1 LLDHRMKRIRSHRG
15 GVEVDVTKKGTKS
28 STSVVRGRGSQALP
42 SGAHPTLGHN
52 TRMSLRPEETASR
65 LAAIVASS
73 DDAIV
78 SKDLNGVIK
87 SWNAAAERMF
97 GWTAEEAIGK
107 PITIIIPKERMQEE
121 DYVLSQIRQGLVV
134 DHFETVRQRKDGT
147 TLQISVTISPI
158 HGPEGTVIGASKIA
172 RDISEQ
178 IRLRQEADEANRL
191 KDEFLATLSHE
202 LRTPLNTVVG
212 YTAMLRKGMMDPTQ
226 KEKAIDV
233 IHRNAQ
239 VLTDLVG
246 DLLDTSRMVT
256 GKVRLEMRETDLSL
270 LATEAVE
277 NIRPSISAKGLGL
290 DVQIQPGIRIM
301 ADGDRLRQVLWN
313 LLTNAVKFTP
323 SGERI
328 EVQVYTES
336 PSVHIV
342 VRDTGIGM
350 SSQALPHIFKRFWQG
365 ETGQMRDFGGLGL
378 GLSLSKYLTEL
389 HGGSIQAT
397 SPGHGKGSEFR
408 ISLPFKTAGVARA
421 V

>member
-1 LLDHRMKRIRSHRG
+1 
-15 GVEVDVTKKGTKS
+15 
-28 STSVVRGRGSQALP
+28 
-42 SGAHPTLGHN
+42 
-52 TRMSLRPEETASR
+52 MSLRPEETASR

-107 PITIIIPKERMQEE
+107 PITIIIPKDRIQEE
-121 DYVLSQIRQGLVV
+121 DYVLSRIRQGLVV

-158 HGPEGTVIGASKIA
+158 HGPDGTVVGASKIA

-226 KEKAIDV
+226 KERAIDV
-233 IHRNAQ
+233 IHRNAR

-246 DLLDTSRMVT
+246 ELLDTSRMVT
-256 GKVRLEMRETDLSL
+256 GKVRLEFQEIDLSL

-277 NIRPSISAKGLGL
+277 NIRPSISAKGLCL
-290 DVQIQPGIRIM
+290 DVRIQPGIRIM

-313 LLTNAVKFTP
+313 LLTNAIKFTP

-350 SSQALPHIFKRFWQG
+350 SAQALPHIFKRFWQG
-365 ETGQMRDFGGLGL
+365 ETGQMREFGGLGL

-389 HGGSIQAT
+389 HGGSIEAT
-397 SPGHGKGSEFR
+397 SPGKGKGSEFR
-408 ISLPFKTAGVARA
+408 VSLPFRIAGVAR
-421 V
+421 VV

>member
-1 LLDHRMKRIRSHRG
+1 
-15 GVEVDVTKKGTKS
+15 
-28 STSVVRGRGSQALP
+28 
-42 SGAHPTLGHN
+42 
-52 TRMSLRPEETASR
+52 MSLGPEESASR

-78 SKDLNGVIK
+78 SKDLNGVIR

-107 PITIIIPKERMQEE
+107 PITIIIPKERIQEE

-134 DHFETVRQRKDGT
+134 DHFETVRQRKDGS

-158 HGPEGTVIGASKIA
+158 HGPDGTVIGASKIA
-172 RDISEQ
+172 RDVSEQ

-212 YTAMLRKGMMDPTQ
+212 YTAMLRKGMMDQAQ
-226 KEKAIDV
+226 KDKAIDV

-246 DLLDTSRMVT
+246 ELLDTSRMVT
-256 GKVRLEMRETDLSL
+256 GKVRLELQEMDLSL

-277 NIRPSISAKGLGL
+277 NIRPSINAKGVFL
-290 DVQIQPGIRIM
+290 DVRIQPGIRIL
-301 ADGDRLRQVLWN
+301 ADEDRLRQVLWN

-328 EVQVYTES
+328 EIQVYAES
-336 PSVHIV
+336 PSAHIV

-350 SSQALPHIFKRFWQG
+350 SAEALPHIFKRFWQG
-365 ETGQMRDFGGLGL
+365 ETAQMGESGGLGL
-378 GLSLSKYLTEL
+378 GLALSKYLAEL

-397 SPGHGKGSEFR
+397 SAGPGKGSEFR
-408 ISLPFKTAGVARA
+408 VSLPLKMAQAARA

>member
-1 LLDHRMKRIRSHRG
+1 MDSLT
-15 GVEVDVTKKGTKS
+15 EP
-28 STSVVRGRGSQALP
+28 QALP
-42 SGAHPTLGHN
+42 SDRPQTLGHN
-52 TRMSLRPEETASR
+52 TRMSFRPEESASR

-78 SKDLNGVIK
+78 SKDLNGIIK

-97 GWTAEEAIGK
+97 GWTAAEAIGK
-107 PITIIIPKERMQEE
+107 PITIIIPKERLAEE
-121 DYVLSQIRQGLVV
+121 EYVLSRIRQGLVV
-134 DHFETVRQRKDGT
+134 DHFETVRQRKDGS

-158 HGPEGTVIGASKIA
+158 HGPDGTVVGASKIA

-178 IRLRQEADEANRL
+178 HRLRQEAEEANRL

-226 KEKAIDV
+226 QEKAVEV
-233 IHRNAQ
+233 IQRNAQ

-246 DLLDTSRMVT
+246 ELLDTSRMVT
-256 GKVRLEMRETDLSL
+256 GKVRLDVHETDLSL

-277 NIRPSISAKGLGL
+277 NIRPSIVAKGLQL
-290 DVQIQPGIRIM
+290 SVEIQPAIEIL
-301 ADGDRLRQVLWN
+301 ADPDRLRQVMWN

-323 SGERI
+323 TGGRI
-328 EVQVYTES
+328 EIEVFAES
-336 PSVHIV
+336 PSAHIV
-342 VRDTGIGM
+342 VRDSGIGL
-350 SSQALPHIFKRFWQG
+350 SAEALPHIFKRFWQG
-365 ETGQMRDFGGLGL
+365 EAGRMREYGGLGL

-389 HGGSIQAT
+389 HGGSIRAM
-397 SPGHGKGSEFR
+397 SAGNGKGAEFR
-408 ISLPFKTAGVARA
+408 VSLPLRKAGVARA

>member
-1 LLDHRMKRIRSHRG
+1 MDVRSTADSR
-15 GVEVDVTKKGTKS
+15 
-28 STSVVRGRGSQALP
+28 
-42 SGAHPTLGHN
+42 HN
-52 TRMSLRPEETASR
+52 TRMALWQEETASR

-73 DDAIV
+73 DDAII
-78 SKDLNGVIK
+78 SKDLNGVVK
-87 SWNAAAERMF
+87 SWNTAAERMF

-107 PITIIIPKERMQEE
+107 PITIIIPKERIREE

-134 DHFETVRQRKDGT
+134 DHFETVRQRKDGS

-178 IRLRQEADEANRL
+178 TRLRQEADEANRL

-212 YTAMLRKGMMDPTQ
+212 YTAMLRKGVMDRTQ
-226 KEKAIDV
+226 QDKAIDV

-246 DLLDTSRMVT
+246 ELLDTSRIVT
-256 GKVRLEMRETDLSL
+256 GKVRLELQEMDLSL
-270 LATEAVE
+270 LAAEAVE
-277 NIRPSISAKGLGL
+277 NIRPSISAKGIHL

-328 EVQVYTES
+328 EVQVCAES

-350 SSQALPHIFKRFWQG
+350 SAQVLPHIFKRFWQG

-408 ISLPFKTAGVARA
+408 VSLPFKPAGVARA

>member
-1 LLDHRMKRIRSHRG
+1 
-15 GVEVDVTKKGTKS
+15 
-28 STSVVRGRGSQALP
+28 
-42 SGAHPTLGHN
+42 
-52 TRMSLRPEETASR
+52 MSFRPEESASR

-78 SKDLNGVIK
+78 SKDLNGIIK

-97 GWTAEEAIGK
+97 GWTAEEAIGQ
-107 PITIIIPKERMQEE
+107 PITIIIPKERIGEE
-121 DYVLSQIRQGLVV
+121 EYVLSRIRQGLVV

-147 TLQISVTISPI
+147 MFQISVTISPI
-158 HGPEGTVIGASKIA
+158 HGPDGTVVGASKIA

-178 IRLRQEADEANRL
+178 HRLRQEAEEANRL

-226 KEKAIDV
+226 QDKAIEV
-233 IHRNAQ
+233 IQRNAQ

-246 DLLDTSRMVT
+246 ELLDTSRMVT
-256 GKVRLEMRETDLSL
+256 GKVRLDVHEMDLSL

-277 NIRPSISAKGLGL
+277 NIRPSIAAKGLQL
-290 DVQIQPGIRIM
+290 SVEIQPGIEIL
-301 ADGDRLRQVLWN
+301 ADRDRLRQVMWN

-323 SGERI
+323 TGGRI
-328 EVQVYTES
+328 EIEVFAES
-336 PSVHIV
+336 TSAHIV
-342 VRDTGIGM
+342 VRDTGVGL
-350 SSQALPHIFKRFWQG
+350 SAEALPHIFKRFWQG
-365 ETGQMRDFGGLGL
+365 ETGRLREYGGLGL

-389 HGGSIQAT
+389 HGGSIRAL
-397 SPGHGKGSEFR
+397 SAGNAKGAEFR
-408 ISLPFKTAGVARA
+408 VSLPLRMAGVARA